1 MHKDSQNDCVIEH
14 EDSFDKFDFIQIAL
28 SLKHQRKL
36 MNFQPEKKTTNIILL
51 ISAFV
56 IVSLILW
63 NTNSFFK
70 EFKEEERFKMEIW
83 AAAQYE
89 FQSMPADAEIGN
101 LPIIVFQKNTS
112 TPMILVNKDG
122 TIRVNNFP
130 EERKNDS
137 VYIQKKIVQFE
148 SQNTPIAIGDEV
160 EQLATLY
167 YGNSDVLNKLGY
179 YPIALLLIIFLFG
192 AMIFFF
198 FKTNKA
204 SEQNKLWA
212 GMAKETAH
220 QIGTPL
226 SSLLGWNELLKAE
239 NINQE
244 ITKEI
249 EKDISRLETITERF
263 SKIGSKPILK
273 KHDIISETK
282 DAYDYLKLRSSKLI
296 NFSFDS
302 KIDHVEVLMNPSLYN
317 WTIENLVKNG
327 IDAMRG
333 KGNIAIEII
342 PDGNYVKI
350 LVADTGSG
358 IPKSNFQSI
367 FSPGFTTKKR
377 GWGLGLSLVKRIVEE
392 YHKGKIK
399 VFSSSKEGTIM
410 QISFKIANQ

>member
-1 MHKDSQNDCVIEH
+1 
-14 EDSFDKFDFIQIAL
+14 
-28 SLKHQRKL
+28 
-36 MNFQPEKKTTNIILL
+36 MNFNPETKPTRAILL
-51 ISAFV
+51 VAAFV

-70 EFKEEERFKMEIW
+70 KFKEEERFKMEIW
-83 AAAQYE
+83 AAAQYAL
-89 FQSMPADAEIGN
+89 QSMPADAEIGD
-101 LPIIVFQKNTS
+101 LPIIIFQKNTS

-137 VYIQKKIVQFE
+137 VYIQKKIKQFAG
-148 SQNTPIAIGDEV
+148 QNTPIAIGDDI

-167 YGNSDVLNKLGY
+167 YGNSEVLNKLKY
-179 YPIALLLIIFLFG
+179 YPIALLLIILLFG
-192 AMIFFF
+192 ALIFFF
-198 FKTNKA
+198 FRTNKA

-239 NINQE
+239 NINKE
-244 ITKEI
+244 ITSEI
-249 EKDISRLETITERF
+249 EKDIGRLETITERF
-263 SKIGSKPILK
+263 SKIGSKPKLEEHNIVT
-273 KHDIISETK
+273 ETK
-282 DAYDYLKLRSSKLI
+282 NAYEYLKLRSSKLI
-296 NFSFDS
+296 HFSFSS
-302 KIDHVEVLMNPSLYN
+302 KTDQTFVLLNPSLYH

-342 PDGNYVKI
+342 PDGKFVKI
-350 LVADTGSG
+350 LVVDTGSG
-358 IPKSNFQSI
+358 IPKSDFQNI
-367 FSPGFTTKKR
+367 FNPGFTTKKR

-399 VFSSSKEGTIM
+399 VLSSSKEGTIM